1 MGPGEE
7 GGVREGGGREEA
19 GSRREGPA
27 ETTSFSYV
35 QFAQRELCSAPQGAS
50 TGEKSQ
56 MPRNKNNFTTS
67 AMQKSAQAIQYPY
80 EMQHSSV
87 TTFWTTAHF
96 GHCRENLYKKLA

>member
-7 GGVREGGGREEA
+7 GGVREGGGREEG

-27 ETTSFSYV
+27 VTTSFSYV

-56 MPRNKNNFTTS
+56 MPRNKKQFHNFCY
-67 AMQKSAQAIQYPY
+67 AEIG
-80 EMQHSSV
+80 SS
-87 TTFWTTAHF
+87 
-96 GHCRENLYKKLA
+96 NSISI